1 MIKAREKVIVT
12 DLNGN
17 EFVGTVVNVSDYR
30 EPAMK
35 YAVEIPG
42 FSDVVFVGDSN
53 IRLLEDT

>member
-1 MIKAREKVIVT
+1 MIKARDPVIVT

-17 EFVGTVVNVSDYR
+17 ELFGTVINVSDYR

-35 YAVEIPG
+35 YAVDIHG